1 MVFMENIADNCLPV
15 TVDVDLQCNQTCVF
29 WWIFQSLFSSNDA
42 LPEKRGGSPA
52 DIKGGGGSG
61 GVQMDRNQEKETQFH
76 LIAVDMKGI
85 KD

>member
-1 MVFMENIADNCLPV
+1 MALMENIADNCLPV

-52 DIKGGGGSG
+52 DIKDGGGSPNG
-61 GVQMDRNQEKETQFH
+61 QKSG
-76 LIAVDMKGI
+76 KGSTI
-85 KD
+85 SFNCC